1 IQKQQTPRQV
11 AEDAD
16 RSRKGISLSLAA
28 EVVGHR
34 SAEPQLID
42 PATAIQ
48 NDLSGV
54 VAKLLRLVHPR
65 GRDRGTKLLSMRDLL
80 RQQLVSLRH
89 RSQQTLVRSVLQQL
103 NCRRSIRK
111 LRHSTIEERCASLDA
126 HRHTRL
132 VYLHH
137 VVIWQL
143 IACLEQPN
151 RLKQVAACLIEI
163 ATHRRQKLREL
174 AAVAPARITPIELE
188 QPPGHR
194 TSQGAGGL
202 KDRIATEQL
211 VRAFA
216 DQDDFDASLAAL
228 LVHQSSRNGAPVRE
242 Q

>member
-80 RQQLVSLRH
+80 RQQLVSLRKL
-89 RSQQTLVRSVLQQL
+89 SQQTVVLPVLKQPT
-103 NCRRSIRK
+103 RRLTIPR

-126 HRHTRL
+126 HR
-132 VYLHH
+132 
-137 VVIWQL
+137 
-143 IACLEQPN
+143 
-151 RLKQVAACLIEI
+151 
-163 ATHRRQKLREL
+163 
-174 AAVAPARITPIELE
+174 
-188 QPPGHR
+188 
-194 TSQGAGGL
+194 
-202 KDRIATEQL
+202 
-211 VRAFA
+211 
-216 DQDDFDASLAAL
+216 
-228 LVHQSSRNGAPVRE
+228 
-242 Q
+242 